1 MMYQYHDIHDSDF
14 EKLVVLICCEILGEG
29 VQGFSKGAD
38 GGKDG
43 KFIGTANIYPSRSSS
58 WSGTTIIQAKHTTGI
73 NKHFLESDFYSEN
86 SKSCI
91 VDEEIEKI
99 IKLIKNKE
107 LDNYM
112 LFANRKLTGGAE
124 PIIKKYIAEKT
135 GLQPE
140 NIAILGID
148 DLDKWLAKFQ
158 YIVNIVNLTPLT
170 ISPIIRPDQ
179 LAEVIEHFSKTF
191 NKTIKSHEFTPV
203 ERTTYEK
210 KNELNNITKELVA
223 FFNRNYMSYAHQ
235 VAAFLDDPQNSS
247 LNDLYHE
254 AVDEFQLRFVIP
266 KQRAKN
272 GIIFDEIFND
282 LVELLLN
289 RDYILS
295 TNIKLTRIM
304 VFYMYWHCD
313 IGTSED
319 D

>member
-1 MMYQYHDIHDSDF
+1 MMHQYHDIHDSDF
-14 EKLVVLICCEILGEG
+14 EKLAVLICSEILGEG

-43 KFIGTANIYPSRSSS
+43 KFLGTANSYPSKTSP
-58 WSGTTIIQAKHTTGI
+58 WQGTTIIQAKHTTGI
-73 NKHFLESDFYSEN
+73 NKHFLEPDFYSES

-91 VDEEIEKI
+91 INEEIEKI
-99 IKLIKNKE
+99 IKLINNKE

-112 LFANRKLTGGAE
+112 LFSNRKLTGGAE
-124 PIIKKYIAEKT
+124 PILKKYISEKT
-135 GLQPE
+135 GLQQN

-148 DLDKWLAKFQ
+148 DLDKWLARFSF
-158 YIVNIVNLTPLT
+158 IVNMVNLTPLT

-179 LAEVIEHFSKTF
+179 LAEVIEHFSKSF
-191 NKTIKSHEFTPV
+191 NATVKGRDFTPV
-203 ERTTYEK
+203 ERTSYEK
-210 KNELNNITKELVA
+210 KNALNNISNNLVL

-235 VAAFLDDPQNSS
+235 VAAFLDDPQNSV
-247 LNDLYHE
+247 LNDLYYD
-254 AVDEFQLRFVIP
+254 AVDEFQLRFIIP
-266 KQRAKN
+266 KQQTIRN
-272 GIIFDEIFND
+272 LLFDQIFNE
-282 LVELLLN
+282 LVDLLLS

-313 IGTSED
+313 IGKSND